1 MISRLCGTLVER
13 RDNGVLV
20 ETSGV
25 TYEILI
31 PAAILRALDRH
42 VTPEGTIRLVT
53 YHYHHVEPSRAV
65 PILVGFTNE
74 IEREFFERF
83 ITVSGIGPK
92 AAVRALKQP
101 IPLIAKAID
110 EGDLDALRSLPGIGP
125 QRAKEIVAKLQ
136 GKVGKFALMPDAGEA
151 VPAAPVPDAAM
162 EALEVLLQLQY
173 RRPEAQGMIKAAL
186 QREPGLSTAEEILNE
201 VYKQRA
207 RASDKVPEG
216 V

>member
-13 RDNGVLV
+13 RDNAVLL
-20 ETSGV
+20 ETAGV
-25 TYEILI
+25 TYEVLI
-31 PAAILRALDRH
+31 PAAILRTLDRH
-42 VTPEGTIRLVT
+42 VTPDGTVRLVT

-110 EGDLDALRSLPGIGP
+110 DGDLEMLRSLPGIGP

-136 GKVGKFALMPDAGEA
+136 GKVGKFALIPDAEE
-151 VPAAPVPDAAM
+151 VIPAAPAPDAAV

-173 RRPEAQGMIKAAL
+173 RRPEAQAMVKSAL
-186 QREPGLSTAEEILNE
+186 ERNAGLSTAEEILNE

-207 RASDKVPEG
+207 RQPVHE
-216 V
+216 

>member
-1 MISRLCGTLVER
+1 MISRISGILVER
-13 RDNGVLV
+13 RDNAVLL
-20 ETSGV
+20 ETAGL

-31 PAAILRALDRH
+31 PAAILRTLDRH
-42 VTPEGTIRLVT
+42 VTPDGTVRLVT

-65 PILVGFTNE
+65 PVLVGFVNE

-110 EGDLDALRSLPGIGP
+110 EGDLEALRALPGIGP

-136 GKVGKFALMPDAGEA
+136 GKVGKFALIPDAEE
-151 VPAAPVPDAAM
+151 VIPAAPAPDAAM

-173 RRPEAQGMIKAAL
+173 RRPEAQAMIKGAL
-186 QREPGLSTAEEILNE
+186 ERNGGLSTAEEILNE
-201 VYKQRA
+201 VYKQRS
-207 RASDKVPEG
+207 RQPVHE
-216 V
+216 